1 MRAVVD
7 HHVDRPEVEAEQSAQ
22 LTGTNRSTGLSVRA
36 QRQGSQAPSAAILRE
51 DTRNSLRT
59 FSPNSAKGGP
69 ARPGGH
75 SEGQNT
81 RSHPELG
88 RENPQRRWYCVSR
101 RGRVGRR
108 QALQALPHQPGS
120 IDAGW
125 SSPVA
130 RQAHNL
136 KVEGSNPSPATI
148 QKPGSRKAAGLFLP
162 FGGLVRRVARVPG
175 APPRVPILRRLGRAG
190 ARASA
195 RPTSNRTRPHRPTRS
210 ARCRGNRAYPRRSRG
225 IAGLS
230 RTTSSRSPIQTARKA
245 LQRRSSLP
253 ENVKRRA

>member
-1 MRAVVD
+1 MAD
-7 HHVDRPEVEAEQSAQ
+7 DHVDRPDVDVRQRTQ

-36 QRQGSQAPSAAILRE
+36 QRQGSQALRAAILRE
-51 DTRNSLRT
+51 DTHNSLLT

-136 KVEGSNPSPATI
+136 KVTGSNPVPATN
-148 QKPGSRKAAGLFLP
+148 Q
-162 FGGLVRRVARVPG
+162 
-175 APPRVPILRRLGRAG
+175 
-190 ARASA
+190 
-195 RPTSNRTRPHRPTRS
+195 SNPSSPRS
-210 ARCRGNRAYPRRSRG
+210 AGFCVWACYRPRGHSRMTH
-225 IAGLS
+225 AEMVS
-230 RTTSSRSPIQTARKA
+230 
-245 LQRRSSLP
+245 
-253 ENVKRRA
+253 VD